1 MVVNGACV
9 VGSMGVVVA
18 SMGVVAGSMGVVV
31 GSMGV
36 VLASMGV
43 VIVSLNSVV
52 GRTGMKKK
60 MKIWTKIYLCTV
72 YLFLCVFYMILLTTD
87 GSKVIATDSR
97 YFTIWITE
105 TGCRVSSTVA
115 TDTAVSVTSS
125 CTGSCMYMHVH

>member
-31 GSMGV
+31 GSMSV

-52 GRTGMKKK
+52 GRTGIKK

-72 YLFLCVFYMILLTTD
+72 CLFLCVSVYIILLTAD
-87 GSKVIATDSR
+87 GSKIIATDSR

-115 TDTAVSVTSS
+115 TDTAVGVTSS

>member
-52 GRTGMKKK
+52 GRTGIKK

-72 YLFLCVFYMILLTTD
+72 CLFLCVSVYIILLTAD

-115 TDTAVSVTSS
+115 TDTAVGVTSS

>member
-1 MVVNGACV
+1 MVVNGARV

-52 GRTGMKKK
+52 GRTGIKK

-72 YLFLCVFYMILLTTD
+72 DLFLCVSVYIILLTAD

-115 TDTAVSVTSS
+115 TDTAVGVTSS